1 MWVCVA
7 VLYCVSV
14 ECEVPE
20 CWIVEETRRK
30 FALMMQEFS
39 TQGTEDTAYITHT
52 ITRTLLQNSRSV
64 EKPLT
69 IYYSQP
75 DEALTSPSCSPLSLY
90 A

>member
-1 MWVCVA
+1 MQGCALLVSLMWVCVA

-39 TQGTEDTAYITHT
+39 TQGTEDTAYITYYHLYNSNS
-52 ITRTLLQNSRSV
+52 ITKLSSGRKIPHHILLSTR
-64 EKPLT
+64 
-69 IYYSQP
+69 
-75 DEALTSPSCSPLSLY
+75 
-90 A
+90 